1 MEPTEK
7 DLKSWESA
15 QKSWSLKFCLSPLE
29 IFGDDMVT
37 GLKLGVNKLQVHVN
51 LMQIMTCELLQI
63 SGDDRHCNRSEVK
76 SK

>member
-1 MEPTEK
+1 MYKTCMEPTEK

-37 GLKLGVNKLQVHVN
+37 GLKLGVNKLQVHVY
-51 LMQIMTCELLQI
+51 LM
-63 SGDDRHCNRSEVK
+63 
-76 SK
+76 